1 MKLRSNYE
9 PGTTRWAVR
18 RAQWRAL
25 GLSEEDMAKPKVA
38 VVNTSSALSICF
50 AHLDTVADQV
60 SDGIR
65 AAGGLPF
72 EVRTTAPSD
81 FITGGARG
89 GRYVLPSRDLVVNDV
104 EVSVE
109 GAQLDGM
116 VLLSSCDKTAPA
128 HLMAAARLDIP
139 SILVLC
145 GYQACGRFQGE
156 KVDIE
161 DVFESVGE
169 VMTGLLSLSEL
180 QGMTDTAIRSPGV
193 CAGMGTAN
201 SMHIVSEALGMAL
214 PGSTPIAATSPRL
227 ADIARASG
235 ARIVGMIAEDLR
247 PRSILTCAAFENAV
261 ITALAVSGSVNV
273 LRHLQAVAAEAEL
286 VYDVYDA
293 YERLGA
299 KVPLL
304 CTIKPNGSHRIE
316 DFDAAGG
323 TRAVME
329 RLRGLLHPEALTV
342 TGQRRGDLLADTLP
356 TPATDIIRDLDSPA
370 GEGPAL
376 LVLRGN
382 IAPKGAIMKLGSE
395 IEATRRFEGRARIFE
410 SQETAMEAL
419 SLGRIKQG
427 DAVVLRGL
435 GPRGGPGVAS
445 ASWFVAAL
453 QGSGIGAGV
462 AVLTDG
468 QLSGLN
474 HGFVVGQICP
484 EAAAGGLLAILRDDD
499 PIEVDLANRAV
510 NLLLPAAEI
519 DRRLTAL
526 PSFKPSER
534 RGWLAIYQNLV
545 VPLEQG
551 AVLRPPERQE

>member
-18 RAQWRAL
+18 RAQWCAL
-25 GLSEEDMAKPKVA
+25 GLTEEDMAKPKVA

-50 AHLDTVADQV
+50 AHLDSVAAEV
-60 SDGIR
+60 ADGIR
-65 AAGGLPF
+65 AAGGIPF
-72 EVRTTAPSD
+72 EIHTTAPSD
-81 FITGGARG
+81 FVTGGARG
-89 GRYVLPSRDLVVNDV
+89 GRYILPARDLVVNDV

-145 GYQACGRFQGE
+145 GYQACGYFRDK

-161 DVFESVGE
+161 DVFEGVGE
-169 VMTGLLSLSEL
+169 VMTGSRSLDDL
-180 QGMTDTAIRSPGV
+180 QEMTDNAIRSPGV

-214 PGSTPIAATSPRL
+214 PGSTPIAASSTRL
-227 ADIARASG
+227 GEIARASG
-235 ARIVGMIAEDLR
+235 ERIVDMIAEDLC
-247 PRSILTCAAFENAV
+247 PRQIMTKDAFENAV

-273 LRHLQAVAAEAEL
+273 VRHLQAIAAEAEID
-286 VYDVYDA
+286 YNVYDA
-293 YERLGA
+293 YERLGGE
-299 KVPLL
+299 VPLL
-304 CTIKPNGSHRIE
+304 CAIKPNGTHRIE

-323 TRAVME
+323 TRVLMK
-329 RLRGLLHPEALTV
+329 RLEGLLYQQALTV
-342 TGQRRGDLLADTLP
+342 TGQSRGEVLAETHP
-356 TPATDIIRDLDSPA
+356 EAGTEIIHDVHSPA
-370 GEGPAL
+370 GPGPAL
-376 LVLRGN
+376 LILRGN
-382 IAPKGAIMKLGSE
+382 IAPMGAIMKLGSN
-395 IEATRRFEGRARIFE
+395 IKATRRFAGPARVFE
-410 SQETAMEAL
+410 SQESAMEAL
-419 SLGRIKQG
+419 SAGNIAKG
-427 DAVVLRGL
+427 DAIVLRGL

-453 QGSGIGAGV
+453 QGSGLGAGV

-474 HGFVVGQICP
+474 HGFVVGQIGP
-484 EAAAGGLLAILRDDD
+484 EAADGGLLAIIRDDD

-510 NLLLPAAEI
+510 NLLLPETEI
-519 DRRLTAL
+519 KNRLSAL
-526 PSFKPSER
+526 LKFRSSER
-534 RGWLAIYQNLV
+534 QGWLAIYQSLV
-545 VPLEQG
+545 TPLEQG
-551 AVLRPPERQE
+551 AVLRPAPRE

>member
-25 GLSEEDMAKPKVA
+25 GLSEDDMAKPKVA
-38 VVNTSSALSICF
+38 IVNTSSSLSICF
-50 AHLDTVADQV
+50 AHLDTVATQV
-60 SDGIR
+60 AEGIR

-81 FITGGARG
+81 FVTGGARG
-89 GRYVLPSRDLVVNDV
+89 GRYVLPARDLVVNDV

-161 DVFESVGE
+161 DVFEGVGE
-169 VMTGLLSLSEL
+169 VMIGSRSFEEL
-180 QGMTDTAIRSPGV
+180 REMTDTAIRSPGV

-214 PGSTPIAATSPRL
+214 PGSTPISAASPRL
-227 ADIARASG
+227 AEIARASG
-235 ARIVGMIAEDLR
+235 RRIVDMIAEDLR
-247 PRSILTCAAFENAV
+247 PRQILTQGAFENAV

-273 LRHLQAVAAEAEL
+273 LRHLQAVAAEAEIDF
-286 VYDVYDA
+286 DVYDG
-293 YERLGA
+293 YDRLGR

-304 CTIKPNGSHRIE
+304 CTVKPNGPHRIE

-323 TRAVME
+323 TRAVMK
-329 RLRGLLHPEALTV
+329 RLENFLDHEALTV
-342 TGQRRGDLLADTLP
+342 TGQRRGAILAETPQTAETDIVRDID
-356 TPATDIIRDLDSPA
+356 TPAGA
-370 GEGPAL
+370 GPAL
-376 LVLRGN
+376 LILRGN
-382 IAPKGAIMKLGSE
+382 IAPMGAIMKLGSE
-395 IEATRRFEGRARIFE
+395 IEATRRFEGRARVFE
-410 SQETAMEAL
+410 SQESAMEAL
-419 SLGRIKQG
+419 SAGKIREG

-474 HGFVVGQICP
+474 HGFVVGQIGP
-484 EAAAGGLLAILRDDD
+484 EAAEGGLLAIVRDED
-499 PIEVDLANRAV
+499 PIEVDLGNRAV
-510 NLLLPAAEI
+510 NLLLPEAEI
-519 DRRLTAL
+519 KDRFSALASFL
-526 PSFKPSER
+526 PSESK
-534 RGWLAIYQNLV
+534 GWLAIYQTLV
-545 VPLEQG
+545 TPLDQG
-551 AVLRPPERQE
+551 AVLRPIRPD

>member
-25 GLSEEDMAKPKVA
+25 GLSEDDMAKPKVA
-38 VVNTSSALSICF
+38 IVNTSSSLSICF
-50 AHLDTVADQV
+50 AHLDTVATQV
-60 SDGIR
+60 AEGIR

-81 FITGGARG
+81 FVTGGARG
-89 GRYVLPSRDLVVNDV
+89 GRYVLPARDLVVNDV

-161 DVFESVGE
+161 DVFEGVGE
-169 VMTGLLSLSEL
+169 VMTGSRSLGEL
-180 QGMTDTAIRSPGV
+180 TEMTDTAIRSPGV

-214 PGSTPIAATSPRL
+214 PGSTPISAASPRL
-227 ADIARASG
+227 AEIARASG
-235 ARIVGMIAEDLR
+235 RRIVDMIAEDLR
-247 PRSILTCAAFENAV
+247 PRQILTQGAFENAV

-273 LRHLQAVAAEAEL
+273 LRHLQAVAAEAE
-286 VYDVYDA
+286 VDFDVYDG
-293 YERLGA
+293 YDRLGR

-304 CTIKPNGSHRIE
+304 CTIKPNGLHRIE
-316 DFDAAGG
+316 DLDAAGG
-323 TRAVME
+323 TRAVMK
-329 RLRGLLHPEALTV
+329 RLESFLDHEALTV
-342 TGQRRGDLLADTLP
+342 TGQRRGAILAATPPTAETDIVRDID
-356 TPATDIIRDLDSPA
+356 TPAGA
-370 GEGPAL
+370 GPAL
-376 LVLRGN
+376 LILRGN
-382 IAPKGAIMKLGSE
+382 IAPMGAIMKLGSE
-395 IEATRRFEGRARIFE
+395 IEATRRFEGRARVFE
-410 SQETAMEAL
+410 SQESAMEAL
-419 SLGRIKQG
+419 SAGKIREG

-474 HGFVVGQICP
+474 HGFVVGQIGP
-484 EAAAGGLLAILRDDD
+484 EAAEGGLLAIVHDED
-499 PIEVDLANRAV
+499 PIEVDLGNRAV
-510 NLLLPAAEI
+510 NLLLPEAEI
-519 DRRLTAL
+519 KDRFSAL
-526 PSFKPSER
+526 ASFIPSER
-534 RGWLAIYQNLV
+534 KGWLAIYQTLV
-545 VPLEQG
+545 TPLEQG
-551 AVLRPPERQE
+551 AVLRPARPD